1 LWAGRVGGELAP
13 EVWDF
18 LHADDA
24 ELLPYDLQATLVHA
38 QRLHAAAI
46 LDAAKYLGWRAY
58 HVRNS
63 KAGIIQG
70 DAGFPDL
77 VLARKGRVLFVELKS
92 EKGKLTPAQWAW
104 LDDLGSAPRAI
115 RPPDLDGFLESL
127 R

>member
-1 LWAGRVGGELAP
+1 MTDLRNPYGGSMVDKDLRVTPPLAQKMT
-13 EVWDF
+13 ED
-18 LHADDA
+18 
-24 ELLPYDLQATLVHA
+24 ELL
-38 QRLHAAAI
+38 AAI

>member
-1 LWAGRVGGELAP
+1 VTDLRNPYGGSMVDKDLRVTPPLAQKMT
-13 EVWDF
+13 ED
-18 LHADDA
+18 
-24 ELLPYDLQATLVHA
+24 ELL
-38 QRLHAAAI
+38 AAI

-92 EKGKLTPAQWAW
+92 EKGKLTPCLLYTSDAA
-104 LDDLGSAPRAI
+104 D
-115 RPPDLDGFLESL
+115 E
-127 R
+127 